1 MDSVKRIGRPSVVL
15 VIATLCV
22 SLGAPAV
29 SFGAQD
35 PAKNRLNGVKALA
48 CTFTLAATGTWNEGE
63 PKADVKPAKL
73 SIAYEAINVE
83 DGTARA
89 IEGSGTLDMIAKQSL
104 WNLHLLWIGSEGA
117 VYLTTVFDRETKG
130 GKLRAVHTRHEYTD
144 ISLPGYTS
152 RPEQYYGECEV
163 KK

>member
-1 MDSVKRIGRPSVVL
+1 MRVA
-15 VIATLCV
+15 IAFGCV
-22 SLGAPAV
+22 SLVALAGAATAQ
-29 SFGAQD
+29 AQD
-35 PAKNRLNGVKALA
+35 AARNRLAGVKALA
-48 CTFTLAATGTWNEGE
+48 CTFPLVATGTWVDGE
-63 PKADVKPAKL
+63 PRGELKPAKL

-89 IEGSGTLDMIAKQSL
+89 IEGAGTLDVIAKQSL

-152 RPEQYYGECEV
+152 RPEQYYGECEIR
-163 KK
+163 K

>member
-1 MDSVKRIGRPSVVL
+1 MDVVTKTSRPL
-15 VIATLCV
+15 VRVAAAALSA
-22 SLGAPAV
+22 SLAAPTV

-48 CTFTLAATGTWNEGE
+48 CTFTLVATGTWNEGE

-89 IEGSGTLDMIAKQSL
+89 IEGSGSLDMIAKQSL

>member
-1 MDSVKRIGRPSVVL
+1 MDVVTKSRRPVVRVAAAVL
-15 VIATLCV
+15 AA
-22 SLGAPAV
+22 SLAAPAL
-29 SFGAQD
+29 SIAAQD
-35 PAKNRLNGVKALA
+35 PAKNRLNGVKGLA
-48 CTFTLAATGTWNEGE
+48 CTFTLAATGTWNDGE

-73 SIAYEAINVE
+73 SIAYEAINVD
-83 DGTARA
+83 DGTARG

-117 VYLTTVFDRETKG
+117 VYLTTVFDRETKN

>member
-1 MDSVKRIGRPSVVL
+1 MIRRAL
-15 VIATLCV
+15 VRAAAAGLGF
-22 SLGAPAV
+22 SLALPGGAV
-29 SFGAQD
+29 SAQD
-35 PAKNRLNGVKALA
+35 PAKNRLNGVKGLA
-48 CTFTLAATGTWNEGE
+48 CTFTLVASGTWNDGE
-63 PKADVKPAKL
+63 PKAEVKPAKL

>member
-1 MDSVKRIGRPSVVL
+1 VKQFHPAVSRLAGAV
-15 VIATLCV
+15 LCV
-22 SLGAPAV
+22 SLAV
-29 SFGAQD
+29 SAATLNAQD
-35 PAKNRLNGVKALA
+35 SSRNRLNGVKSLA
-48 CTFTLAATGTWNEGE
+48 CTFTLVATGTWTDGE

-73 SIAYEAINVE
+73 AIAYEAINVE
-83 DGTARA
+83 DGTARG

-117 VYLTTVFDRETKG
+117 VYITTVFDRETKG

>member
-1 MDSVKRIGRPSVVL
+1 MDLVKAVHRTSVRL
-15 VIATLCV
+15 TIASLCA
-22 SLGAPAV
+22 SLALPA
-29 SFGAQD
+29 GTANAQEQG
-35 PAKNRLNGVKALA
+35 KNRLNGVKSLA
-48 CTFTLAATGTWNEGE
+48 CTFTLLATGTWNEGE
-63 PKADVKPAKL
+63 PKAEVKPAKL

-89 IEGSGTLDMIAKQSL
+89 VEGSGTLDMIAKLSL

-152 RPEQYYGECEV
+152 RPEQYYGECEI

>member
-1 MDSVKRIGRPSVVL
+1 VKKVRRRFVRVAAAVL
-15 VIATLCV
+15 VV
-22 SLGAPAV
+22 SLAAPAV
-29 SFGAQD
+29 TSAAQD
-35 PAKNRLNGVKALA
+35 SSRNRLNGVKSLA
-48 CTFTLAATGTWNEGE
+48 CTFTLVASGTWTDGE
-63 PKADVKPAKL
+63 PRAEVKPAKL
-73 SIAYEAINVE
+73 SIAYDAINVE

-89 IEGSGTLDMIAKQSL
+89 IEGAGTLDMIAKLSL

>member
-1 MDSVKRIGRPSVVL
+1 MFGRPSVR
-15 VIATLCV
+15 AAAAAAAV
-22 SLGAPAV
+22 SLAAQAAPL
-29 SFGAQD
+29 GAQD
-35 PAKNRLNGVKALA
+35 SSKNRLNGVKALA
-48 CTFTLAATGTWNEGE
+48 CTFTLVATGTWNDGE

-89 IEGSGTLDMIAKQSL
+89 IEGAGTLDMIAKQSL

>member
-1 MDSVKRIGRPSVVL
+1 VTKIPCRSVRAAAAVL
-15 VIATLCV
+15 SV
-22 SLGAPAV
+22 SLTAPAALL
-29 SFGAQD
+29 GAQD
-35 PAKNRLNGVKALA
+35 SSKNRLNGVKALA
-48 CTFTLAATGTWNEGE
+48 CTFTLVATGTWNDGE

-73 SIAYEAINVE
+73 SIAYEAINVD

-117 VYLTTVFDRETKG
+117 VYLTTVFDRETRN

>member
-1 MDSVKRIGRPSVVL
+1 MDFVKKVPGSLVRAAIAGLSVSVAVPA
-15 VIATLCV
+15 ATL
-22 SLGAPAV
+22 S
-29 SFGAQD
+29 AQD
-35 PAKNRLNGVKALA
+35 SSKNRLNGVKSLA
-48 CTFTLAATGTWNEGE
+48 CTFTLVASGTWNEGE

-73 SIAYEAINVE
+73 SIAYDAINVE

-89 IEGSGTLDMIAKQSL
+89 IEGSGTLDMIAKLSL

-144 ISLPGYTS
+144 ISLPGYTA
-152 RPEQYYGECEV
+152 RP
-163 KK
+163 

>member
-1 MDSVKRIGRPSVVL
+1 MP
-15 VIATLCV
+15 
-22 SLGAPAV
+22 GAIL
-29 SFGAQD
+29 SAQD
-35 PAKNRLNGVKALA
+35 GSRNRLNGVKSLA
-48 CTFTLAATGTWNEGE
+48 CTFTLAATGTWTDGE
-63 PKADVKPAKL
+63 PKAEVKPAKL
-73 SIAYEAINVE
+73 SIAYDAINVE

-89 IEGSGTLDMIAKQSL
+89 VEGSGTLDMIAKLSL

-152 RPEQYYGECEV
+152 RPEQYYGECEI

>member
-1 MDSVKRIGRPSVVL
+1 MGSVKMIGRPSVR
-15 VIATLCV
+15 IATAALAV
-22 SLGAPAV
+22 SLAAPAV
-29 SFGAQD
+29 SVSAQD
-35 PAKNRLNGVKALA
+35 PAKNRLNGVKGLA
-48 CTFTLAATGTWNEGE
+48 CTFTLVATGTWTDGE
-63 PKADVKPAKL
+63 PKAEVKPAKL

>member
-1 MDSVKRIGRPSVVL
+1 VNNVHSAFVRVAAAAL
-15 VIATLCV
+15 AV
-22 SLGAPAV
+22 SLAVPAV
-29 SFGAQD
+29 PLAAQD
-35 PAKNRLNGVKALA
+35 PAKNRLNGVKGLA
-48 CTFTLAATGTWNEGE
+48 CTFTLVATGTWNDGE
-63 PKADVKPAKL
+63 PKAEVKPAKL

-89 IEGSGTLDMIAKQSL
+89 IEGSGSLDMIAKQSL

>member
-1 MDSVKRIGRPSVVL
+1 MIRCRHVRVAAAAL
-15 VIATLCV
+15 AV
-22 SLGAPAV
+22 SLGVPVVPA
-29 SFGAQD
+29 SAQD
-35 PAKNRLNGVKALA
+35 PAKNRLNGVKGLA
-48 CTFTLAATGTWNEGE
+48 CTFTLVASGTWNEGE

-89 IEGSGTLDMIAKQSL
+89 LEGSGSLDMIAKQSL

>member
-1 MDSVKRIGRPSVVL
+1 VKIIRRSVVR
-15 VIATLCV
+15 IAAAALAV
-22 SLGAPAV
+22 SLAAPAV
-29 SFGAQD
+29 RLSAQD
-35 PAKNRLNGVKALA
+35 SSKNRLSGVKGLA
-48 CTFTLAATGTWNEGE
+48 CTFTLVASGTWNDGE
-63 PKADVKPAKL
+63 PKAEVKPAKL

-89 IEGSGTLDMIAKQSL
+89 IEGNGSLDMIAKQSL

-117 VYLTTVFDRETKG
+117 VYLTTVFDRETKN